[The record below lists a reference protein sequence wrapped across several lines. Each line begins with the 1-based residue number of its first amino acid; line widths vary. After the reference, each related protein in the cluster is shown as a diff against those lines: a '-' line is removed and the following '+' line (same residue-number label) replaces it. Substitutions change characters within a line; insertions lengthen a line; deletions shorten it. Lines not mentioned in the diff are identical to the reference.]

1 MSGIQLMFLGQAQQ
15 GGSNATSTFI
25 NSYGI
30 AASQTIYNFTTA
42 SIPPGLVAITIS
54 SELSGVNT
62 VSSVT
67 IGGVS
72 AVQAA
77 AFYQNQSSATGSSIW
92 YAIIGSSTTSVV
104 VNYGTSPLRCGIGV
118 YTIENYTSATP
129 VYNNAVQ
136 GPNATTL
143 SITTS
148 SIGSGSAIIAVR
160 TSGDIY
166 THTWSGVT
174 EDYDNQIGG
183 GLTGQT
189 GASLNTSTTQT
200 HTIQSVG
207 DTAGSQGTTMAV
219 AVWS

>member
-15 GGSNATSTFI
+15 GDATSTFI

-30 AASQTIYNFTTA
+30 AASQTTYNFTTA
-42 SIPPGLVAITIS
+42 SIPAGLVVVTVS
-54 SELSGVNT
+54 NEENGDNT

-72 AVQAA
+72 ATQAA
-77 AFYQNQSSATGSSIW
+77 AFYQNQTSGTGSSIW
-92 YAIIGSSTTSVV
+92 YAVIGSSTTSVDV
-104 VNYGTSPLRCGIGV
+104 SFGNAPIRCGIGV

-136 GPNATTL
+136 GPTASTL

-148 SIGSGSAIIAVR
+148 SISSGSAIIAVR
-160 TSGDIY
+160 TSGAGY
-166 THTWSGVT
+166 SHTWSGVT

-189 GASLNTSTTQT
+189 GASLDTSTTQT
-200 HTIQSVG
+200 HTIESVEDSPG
-207 DTAGSQGTTMAV
+207 GQGTTMAV